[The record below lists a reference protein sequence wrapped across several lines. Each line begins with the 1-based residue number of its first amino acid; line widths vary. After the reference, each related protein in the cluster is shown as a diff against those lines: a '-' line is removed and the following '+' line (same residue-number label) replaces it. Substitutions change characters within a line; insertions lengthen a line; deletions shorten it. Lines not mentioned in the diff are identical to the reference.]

1 MKSIASTGAS
11 ANDPLRV
18 GVIVLTVGTALI
30 HLYLGLQGFP
40 LFVLN
45 GLGYL
50 SRQAAGKLV
59 GTRHHAARDRPPA
72 LGGEAQPSGGRG
84 VRGPVENSAEGML
97 VVDESL
103 PGLRLTEPVWLAFEA
118 GRVVS
123 IEGDPGASHLGRAI
137 QAGKSKPNGDT

>member
-1 MKSIASTGAS
+1 MPERRYSIASTDVS

-50 SRQAAGKLV
+50 TLLAALTLPIPRISDYRNLTRWILLGYTALTIFLWIVVGARTVIGYTDKIIEIVLIALLVLEASRS
-59 GTRHHAARDRPPA
+59 RR
-72 LGGEAQPSGGRG
+72 
-84 VRGPVENSAEGML
+84 
-97 VVDESL
+97 
-103 PGLRLTEPVWLAFEA
+103 
-118 GRVVS
+118 
-123 IEGDPGASHLGRAI
+123 
-137 QAGKSKPNGDT
+137 